1 MVSSVRAV
9 VCLSLWLT
17 VCRVSASHIPVRMNK
32 TIQNL
37 LLHYKISAKEK
48 FNGKPVFSRE
58 LLEGKMEEKHIFIGG
73 VLETYEQLIDQMLQ
87 QLPEQVAPTST
98 ETKASADA
106 SASASASA
114 DNVRTD
120 LNFILTKIQRLRRDR
135 YQEQTKLLQGLQNL
149 KKINF
154 KDFVVQSKALW
165 ELPWLYEEA
174 SSLPHQKEMQRKRR
188 RRRRQTRRGR
198 NPARNMTHN

>member
-1 MVSSVRAV
+1 MSFFSV
-9 VCLSLWLT
+9 
-17 VCRVSASHIPVRMNK
+17 P
-32 TIQNL
+32 Q
-37 LLHYKISAKEK
+37 
-48 FNGKPVFSRE
+48 
-58 LLEGKMEEKHIFIGG
+58 EKHIFIGG

-106 SASASASA
+106 SASASA

-149 KKINF
+149 KKIN
-154 KDFVVQSKALW
+154 V
-165 ELPWLYEEA
+165 
-174 SSLPHQKEMQRKRR
+174 R
-188 RRRRQTRRGR
+188 TRHRETKVS
-198 NPARNMTHN
+198 PK

>member
-1 MVSSVRAV
+1 MFFFFSV
-9 VCLSLWLT
+9 
-17 VCRVSASHIPVRMNK
+17 P
-32 TIQNL
+32 Q
-37 LLHYKISAKEK
+37 
-48 FNGKPVFSRE
+48 
-58 LLEGKMEEKHIFIGG
+58 EKHIFIGG

-106 SASASASA
+106 SASA

-149 KKINF
+149 KKIN
-154 KDFVVQSKALW
+154 V
-165 ELPWLYEEA
+165 
-174 SSLPHQKEMQRKRR
+174 R
-188 RRRRQTRRGR
+188 TRHRETKVS
-198 NPARNMTHN
+198 PK